1 MVMVAA
7 CIIPVAAYP
16 LILAYYHQTG
26 RTKMSAV
33 LAGIASSAFLYGYIA
48 DQGNDIYR
56 HIQNLNYYV
65 GIPLYKAF
73 DAAFLKTVYVWDIWQ
88 WIIAHLHN
96 DNLMQSS
103 GAFVGYSLIA
113 YIIFDYG
120 KRSESSRKNINIT
133 FLIAFL
139 TVSPLSLAIGIRSGN
154 ALVFCAFAIYLYFV
168 QNRNYWVTAM
178 LIALSILLHH
188 SMIVVLALW
197 LAYAVF
203 KKKPV
208 IGAILVAV
216 IMLTFT
222 NYEQYISMFMGGG
235 SIFESLGEDL
245 QLSVTTYYR
254 GGRYLGVHHYVTLAV
269 QAALVVLLFV
279 RGGGTEVFTLRR
291 IGADSE
297 QVITTR
303 LRINQFQIV
312 FIAAVFSLLVL
323 LTYNG
328 NRLFLV
334 SLTISFLPFLDTLEE
349 YPFLS
354 KRRFLL
360 VDIMLTGLIMATF
373 LLYCHDMNWGTGSLI
388 SLVRSGFF
396 GYLSRWLF

>member
-1 MVMVAA
+1 MVMVAV

-73 DAAFLKTVYVWDIWQ
+73 DAAFLKTVYIWDIWQ
-88 WIIAHLHN
+88 WIIAHLYN

-113 YIIFDYG
+113 YMIFDYG

-188 SMIVVLALW
+188 LMIVVLALW
-197 LAYAVF
+197 LAYAGF

-216 IMLTFT
+216 L
-222 NYEQYISMFMGGG
+222 
-235 SIFESLGEDL
+235 
-245 QLSVTTYYR
+245 
-254 GGRYLGVHHYVTLAV
+254 
-269 QAALVVLLFV
+269 
-279 RGGGTEVFTLRR
+279 
-291 IGADSE
+291 
-297 QVITTR
+297 
-303 LRINQFQIV
+303 
-312 FIAAVFSLLVL
+312 
-323 LTYNG
+323 
-328 NRLFLV
+328 
-334 SLTISFLPFLDTLEE
+334 
-349 YPFLS
+349 
-354 KRRFLL
+354 
-360 VDIMLTGLIMATF
+360 
-373 LLYCHDMNWGTGSLI
+373 C
-388 SLVRSGFF
+388 
-396 GYLSRWLF
+396 